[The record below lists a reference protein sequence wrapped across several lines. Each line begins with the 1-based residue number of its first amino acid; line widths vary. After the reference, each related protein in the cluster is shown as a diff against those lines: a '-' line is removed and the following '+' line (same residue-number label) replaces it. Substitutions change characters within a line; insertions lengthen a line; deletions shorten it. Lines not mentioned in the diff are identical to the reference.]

1 MVKPPPTEKLFLYA
15 FLIGHELW
23 SVSISPAAFILGSTQ
38 CMYSGLYL
46 FRMVA
51 NCTPR
56 PTGSESVASAKSAK
70 GEIRIPN
77 RDDRFLWPLLPL
89 LPLQTCSDSRSIL
102 RICQFGHSLRLSE
115 TGLPNT
121 HELHVCP
128 PHQILQKTNRKKYP
142 PPKKQAV
149 SSCRYSNLTSTIHFQ
164 ILQKL
169 QTKPAGATH
178 DRES

>member
-1 MVKPPPTEKLFLYA
+1 
-15 FLIGHELW
+15 
-23 SVSISPAAFILGSTQ
+23 
-38 CMYSGLYL
+38 
-46 FRMVA
+46 
-51 NCTPR
+51 
-56 PTGSESVASAKSAK
+56 VASAKSAK

-77 RDDRFLWPLLPL
+77 RDEPISLATASTTSIPNLQRFSIDPPYL
-89 LPLQTCSDSRSIL
+89 SVRSFTPSF
-102 RICQFGHSLRLSE
+102 RNC
-115 TGLPNT
+115 LPNT
-121 HELHVCP
+121 HELHICP